1 MGVVVPARNEE
12 ALLTRCLASIELAV
26 AVGGLGGDCTHV
38 VVVADACTDGT
49 ASLAAR
55 MLMGRGEVLEVDRG
69 SVGYAR
75 RVGARRVL
83 ERFGGVPPAQIWL
96 ANTDAD
102 SAVSP
107 TWLSRQLELAEQGA
121 TAVAGVVSVDSFAE
135 HSDTT
140 RRQYERRYSGPSD
153 EHPHIHGA
161 NLGVR
166 ADAYL
171 AAGGWPAIEL
181 AEDEALWQKLRRRG
195 WKTLSTRTLAVT
207 TSGRQKGRAP
217 GGFAALLTSLG
228 RDT

>member
-1 MGVVVPARNEE
+1 VGVVVPARNEE
-12 ALLTRCLASIELAV
+12 ALLTRCFASIELAV
-26 AVGGLGGDCTHV
+26 AFSGLGRDCIHV
-38 VVVADACTDGT
+38 VAVADACTDRT

-55 MLMGRGEVLEVDRG
+55 ILEGWGEVLEVDRG

-75 RVGARRVL
+75 RVGVRRVL
-83 ERFGGVPPAQIWL
+83 ERFGTVRPVQIWL

-102 SAVSP
+102 SEVSP

-121 TAVAGVVSVDSFAE
+121 TAIAGVVSVGSFAE
-135 HSDTT
+135 HSDIT
-140 RRQYERRYSGPSD
+140 RRRYERRYQGPSD
-153 EHPHIHGA
+153 EHRHIHGA
-161 NLGVR
+161 NFGVR

-181 AEDEALWQKLRRRG
+181 AEDEALWQTLRWQG

-207 TSGRQKGRAP
+207 TSGRQKGRVP

-228 RDT
+228 QDA